1 MELKWLDDFVALVR
15 TGSFSRAADE
25 RNVTQ
30 PAYSRRIR
38 SLEYWLGV
46 TLFDRSSFPVQLTT
60 AGEEFLPRAQAL
72 IAEINVSRQDLRLM
86 HARSQTAVRIVT
98 LHTLALSLLPRIV
111 ARFARLHPEGS
122 LSILPSIQDIEAYFD
137 TLQTGLSDVVL
148 SYESAMVKLDAVTLS
163 QLSVLRIGRDQMI
176 PVASPSLAAA
186 LSENWL
192 EAKKEPVP
200 ILAYTSFSFSEKVV
214 GPVLHR
220 HSGKF
225 RTVFES
231 PLSESLR
238 RVALHGTGVA
248 WLPAELVATDLAA
261 GALIRLPGDDLAPEV
276 MITAYRL
283 AAPRSPMVEALWRL
297 LEERD
302 TLAGPSGA
310 ED

>member
-1 MELKWLDDFVALVR
+1 MELKWLDDFVALAR

-72 IAEINVSRQDLRLM
+72 IADINVSRQDLRLM

-98 LHTLALSLLPRIV
+98 LHTLALSLLPRIA

-137 TLQTGLSDVVL
+137 SLQAGLSDVVL
-148 SYESAMVKLDAVTLS
+148 SYESAMVKLDAATLS

-176 PVASPSLAAA
+176 PVASPALAAA
-186 LSENWL
+186 LPEDWL
-192 EAKKEPVP
+192 EGAKEPIPV
-200 ILAYTSFSFSEKVV
+200 LSYTSFSFSEKIVA
-214 GPVLHR
+214 PVLYR

-248 WLPAELVATDLAA
+248 WLPAELV
-261 GALIRLPGDDLAPEV
+261 
-276 MITAYRL
+276 
-283 AAPRSPMVEALWRL
+283 
-297 LEERD
+297 
-302 TLAGPSGA
+302 
-310 ED
+310 